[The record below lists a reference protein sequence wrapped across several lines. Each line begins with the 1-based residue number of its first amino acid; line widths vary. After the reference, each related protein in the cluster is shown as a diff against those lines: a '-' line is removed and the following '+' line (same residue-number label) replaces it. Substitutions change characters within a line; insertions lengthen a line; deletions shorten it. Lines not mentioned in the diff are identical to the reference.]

1 MPTILNAQTMKN
13 KKLKKNQSNGEIF
26 KSFTEWEESYFTKK
40 LEKEK
45 LDRLMKDSSLYG
57 AYLADTIIDDVISSK
72 K

>member
-1 MPTILNAQTMKN
+1 MKN